1 MSLAINYLSKVTVAE
16 HDGLVRQ
23 ILGKLQ
29 ASSISHEMFIQR
41 LAAYAARVA
50 EEDEAY
56 RQSQKDF
63 TSDRLKGRTTSAT
76 CTPRPCAPF

>member
-1 MSLAINYLSKVTVAE
+1 MSLAINYLSKVSVAE

-29 ASSISHEMFIQR
+29 ASGISHEMFIQR